1 MFRCMVL
8 PSIHNGEPNGTEVWV
23 STSMT
28 DEGSCWWEGWW
39 TPKTAEQWWA
49 TPKQE
54 WRLIGHKRHDE
65 TLWPYVHMQHM
76 IGIIL

>member
-1 MFRCMVL
+1 MGGVL
-8 PSIHNGEPNGTEVWV
+8 GACAMRLLRAAL
-23 STSMT
+23 SMT

-54 WRLIGHKRHDE
+54 WRLIGHKRRDE